1 MTSNKKRTILSIYKL
16 RCSNW
21 TTVSNYKPFTLRWKY
36 SKGLCT
42 GQLKLT
48 YTHNIRIIL
57 FKSPLNNTNP
67 WVTFLQNQQ
76 PVTTHSMNPLM
87 LPFLPKSNH
96 QTRFLMQENPNMSS
110 PQGTYCIATRGDSQ
124 NCFQCLTC
132 CETQSCYIHLFFV
145 DQPNPISCNVFLILK
160 ISQRQT
166 AAEKSPLATLVLSS
180 QNPKKYVVCLKS
192 NTNLDICSKC
202 NVVYIVLKHV
212 KLSSIRKIKI
222 VVQQLPH

>member
-1 MTSNKKRTILSIYKL
+1 MNRNGQKNFQTKRKVTFLYFLIDEQQEKDNPFHLQIKVLKL
-16 RCSNW
+16 DHS
-21 TTVSNYKPFTLRWKY
+21 SNYKPFTLRWKY

-67 WVTFLQNQQ
+67 WVTFFQNQQ

-87 LPFLPKSNH
+87 LPFLPKFNH

-110 PQGTYCIATRGDSQ
+110 PQGTHCIATRGDSQ

-132 CETQSCYIHLFFV
+132 CETSHVIYIFFL
-145 DQPNPISCNVFLILK
+145 LINR
-160 ISQRQT
+160 I
-166 AAEKSPLATLVLSS
+166 P
-180 QNPKKYVVCLKS
+180 
-192 NTNLDICSKC
+192 
-202 NVVYIVLKHV
+202 
-212 KLSSIRKIKI
+212 
-222 VVQQLPH
+222 